1 MADYCTLVEVKA
13 NPDLG
18 ISSTDI
24 TSYDTVLSA
33 LITAASR
40 LIDHEVGKEPDY
52 FYPST
57 ADEVRY
63 YTAEESGCLD
73 IDEAVSITSIAVSE
87 GGEVT
92 STGYTAWAATDYLL
106 QPYNYIARAE
116 PIRRIE
122 VDTVNGTQFSFYG
135 YPKGVKVTG
144 VFGYSAT
151 PPVEV
156 NRAAIAQTI
165 YMFMQDKQGYQG
177 TSAGGDVNSLRYTD
191 NLHPTVAEILR
202 QYKNKAVV

>member
-24 TSYDTVLSA
+24 TTYDSVLSA

-57 ADEVRY
+57 SDEVRY
-63 YTAEESGCLD
+63 YTGDGESVY
-73 IDEAVSITSIAVSE
+73 IDEAVSITSLAVSE

-92 STGYTAWAATDYLL
+92 STGYTSWAATDYHLL
-106 QPYNYIARAE
+106 PFNYAAKGE
-116 PIRRIE
+116 PIRCIE
-122 VDTVNGTQFSFYG
+122 IDSVNGNQYSFYG

-144 VFGYSAT
+144 IFGYSAT
-151 PPVEV
+151 PPAEI
-156 NRAAIAQTI
+156 NRACIAQTV
-165 YMFMQDKQGYQG
+165 YMFMQDKQAYQ
-177 TSAGGDVNSLRYTD
+177 TASAGADVGSLSYTD
-191 NLHPTVAEILR
+191 TLHPTVAEILR
-202 QYKNKAVV
+202 QYKNKAIV

>member
-57 ADEVRY
+57 SDEVRY
-63 YTAEESGCLD
+63 YTADEECVY
-73 IDEAVSITSIAVSE
+73 IDEAVSITSLAVSE
-87 GGEVT
+87 GGEIT
-92 STGYTAWAATDYLL
+92 STGYTAWASTDYHLL
-106 QPYNYIARAE
+106 PFNYSEKAE
-116 PIRRIE
+116 PIREIQI
-122 VDTVNGTQFSFYG
+122 DTLNGSQSSFFG

-151 PPVEV
+151 PPAEI
-156 NRAAIAQTI
+156 NRACIAQTV

-177 TSAGGDVNSLRYTD
+177 TSAGGDVGSLKYTD
-191 NLHPTVAEILR
+191 TLHPTVAEILR
-202 QYKNKAVV
+202 QYKNKAIV